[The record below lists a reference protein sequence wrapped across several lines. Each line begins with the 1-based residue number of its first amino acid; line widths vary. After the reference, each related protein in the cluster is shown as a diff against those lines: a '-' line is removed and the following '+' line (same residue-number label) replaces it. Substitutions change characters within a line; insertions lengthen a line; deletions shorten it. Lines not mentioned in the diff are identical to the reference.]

1 MMHDKSR
8 KLNIKSRYS
17 KGVSTCTVF
26 RIDKL
31 ANSCNVM
38 SAMDTSHA
46 LDSTHVIQR
55 YYSHSLSNQTK
66 KWLQSSM
73 STALQSSLEQPPITH
88 STFASTRDVVALQR
102 SVGWRLLKGGC
113 PQRFAPIPPKFRN
126 FEIGISMNAIW
137 GLISFAHAD

>member
-1 MMHDKSR
+1 MLDGEDECMMHDKSR

-31 ANSCNVM
+31 ANSCDVM

-66 KWLQSSM
+66 NGCNCQC
-73 STALQSSLEQPPITH
+73 QPHFNPH
-88 STFASTRDVVALQR
+88 
-102 SVGWRLLKGGC
+102 
-113 PQRFAPIPPKFRN
+113 
-126 FEIGISMNAIW
+126 
-137 GLISFAHAD
+137 